1 MESQVEDLA
10 DPIMSSIEEG
20 DEEDAIDIAEMEPSP
35 LSNHSGE
42 EEEEGEDNESLGNA
56 SDDDSINLFIDL
68 ATMDLDMDT
77 NACRDFL
84 ADEN

>member
-10 DPIMSSIEEG
+10 DPIMSSIEESA
-20 DEEDAIDIAEMEPSP
+20 EEDAIEIDEMEPSP
-35 LSNHSGE
+35 LSKHSGE

-68 ATMDLDMDT
+68 ATMGLDMDT
-77 NACRDFL
+77 NSCRDLL
-84 ADEN
+84 AYEN